1 MKEILKKF
9 EDILC
14 FDIEYICVCKICG
27 LCFFLCEKFSDF
39 KKKV

>member
-14 FDIEYICVCKICG
+14 FDIEYICVCKICV
-27 LCFFLCEKFSDF
+27 FLCEKFSDF